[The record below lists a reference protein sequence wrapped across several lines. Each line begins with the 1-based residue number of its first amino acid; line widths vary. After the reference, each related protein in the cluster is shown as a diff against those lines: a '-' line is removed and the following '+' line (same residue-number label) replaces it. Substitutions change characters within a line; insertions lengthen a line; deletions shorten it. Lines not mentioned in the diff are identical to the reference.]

1 MEERFVGISCDTIV
15 EKKNEILL
23 GKRLGKIGS
32 GTWSLPGGKLRFGE
46 RIEDCARRE
55 LEEETGIKA
64 EEIEWLGV
72 VNDREALDNSHFV
85 KFVYLV
91 TKFSGEMKVKEPE
104 KCERWEWFDKD
115 NLPEPLF
122 YGHIKLLE
130 LYKNKQKIIDR

>member
-1 MEERFVGISCDTIV
+1 M
-15 EKKNEILL
+15 
-23 GKRLGKIGS
+23 
-32 GTWSLPGGKLRFGE
+32 RFGE